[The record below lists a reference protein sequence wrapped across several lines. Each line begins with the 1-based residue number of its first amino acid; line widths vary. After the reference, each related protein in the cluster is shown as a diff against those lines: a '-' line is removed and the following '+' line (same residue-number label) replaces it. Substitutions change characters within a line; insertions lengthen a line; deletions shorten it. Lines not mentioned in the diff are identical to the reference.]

1 MRITEAAARLDM
13 SPRMLRYREDLG
25 LLPPLRDRP
34 YGRGHAHRQFTEEDL
49 ATITA
54 ALAIERRFD
63 ITPAALAFGLRVLTD
78 PAARAAVAD
87 LGRRTGHVPA
97 GPGAGRA
104 LDFEKERALRALGGA
119 LRGSAERLTSVVGP
133 ATATTGNAPGAARAI
148 PGAGREGDTGEGL
161 PMRGGHR
168 GAMSLTKAVC
178 RRCREPVPHPFA
190 RYQCRLVHDRGN
202 FTAYRLLNCH
212 YHENVI
218 VIMELPAGTVER
230 RAIGNPT
237 LPLN

>member
-1 MRITEAAARLDM
+1 MRITEAAARLGM

-34 YGRGHAHRQFTEEDL
+34 TGRGPAHRQFTEEDL
-49 ATITA
+49 AAITA

-119 LRGSAERLTSVVGP
+119 PPGP
-133 ATATTGNAPGAARAI
+133 A
-148 PGAGREGDTGEGL
+148 GR
-161 PMRGGHR
+161 
-168 GAMSLTKAVC
+168 
-178 RRCREPVPHPFA
+178 
-190 RYQCRLVHDRGN
+190 
-202 FTAYRLLNCH
+202 
-212 YHENVI
+212 
-218 VIMELPAGTVER
+218 LPAGRIRRR
-230 RAIGNPT
+230 RAAKIPACRRQAGIAMGRPAADRAIRMVSRAGC
-237 LPLN
+237 